1 MPDVGDP
8 APDFSLLST
17 NGEITLSKALQHSRV
32 LLAFYFED
40 GTPACATEV
49 RALKDANGM
58 LREAGTKIIAVSA
71 DSVASH
77 RAFARRL
84 GGVPFVMASDGL
96 LDAARAFD
104 VVAEDDRRRARR
116 AIFVIEQD
124 GSIAFAANPFQVNN
138 LSQLEDALRA
148 AGVAV

>member
-1 MPDVGDP
+1 MTDVGDK
-8 APDFSLLST
+8 APDFSLLSLG
-17 NGEITLSKALQHSRV
+17 GEITLSKELRHARV

-40 GTPACATEV
+40 GTPACATEM

-58 LREAGTKIIAVSA
+58 LRKAGTRVIAVSA

-96 LDAARAFD
+96 LEVARAYD
-104 VVAEDDRRRARR
+104 AVAEDDRRRARR
-116 AIFVIEQD
+116 ALFVIEQD
-124 GSIAFAANPFQVNN
+124 GTVSYAANPFQVNN
-138 LSQLEDALRA
+138 LLQLEEALRA
-148 AGVAV
+148 AGVEM

>member
-1 MPDVGDP
+1 MANVGDS

-17 NGEITLSKALQHSRV
+17 TGEITLSKALQRGRV

-40 GTPACATEV
+40 GTPSCVTEV
-49 RALKDANGM
+49 RALKDANPM
-58 LREAGTKIIAVSA
+58 LREAGTQVITVSA

-96 LDAARAFD
+96 LEVARAYD
-104 VVAEDDRRRARR
+104 AVAEDDRRRARR
-116 AIFVIEQD
+116 ALFVIEQD
-124 GSIAFAANPFQVNN
+124 GTVSYAANPFQVNS
-138 LSQLEDALRA
+138 LSQMEEALRA
-148 AGVAV
+148 AGVRL